1 MDGGFGTALGSDSEA
16 DVLWGAQHL
25 FTSDGHA
32 RIEAVHRAFLDA
44 GADII
49 STSSYQ
55 VSFEIFSTA
64 GTFAQL
70 PGGAIEDEK
79 HQLRYTRDVLRT
91 TVELA
96 KKARHEHERAQGDSA
111 GAARLRPL
119 VAASVGP
126 AGDNITLWSGA
137 TDPNTNDH
145 GLPDAVVSQYYARK
159 LGALALAKPDLV
171 LLETLPSLREARLAL
186 AALDEA
192 APELPA
198 IVAFICRSEELTAA
212 GDVFAE
218 ACAEVAAH
226 PRVAAVGLNCV
237 APDHVEGLLT
247 NARARC
253 PDAVLVAYPNSGEAW
268 DARETHR
275 CWTPHDDDAVLGGP
289 DAVAMRRWGA
299 DVVGGCCRVTAAQI
313 GEFRAAL
320 LDEGAGAA

>member
-1 MDGGFGTALGSDSEA
+1 MTMARLSRAATVVGRRSLSSLSSRASGAGPLAPFLQRQGAVVMDGGFGTALGSDSEA

-226 PRVAAVGLNCV
+226 PRVAAVGLSTRPPRSKRPRRSKR
-237 APDHVEGLLT
+237 APAAE
-247 NARARC
+247 RARGLRLSY
-253 PDAVLVAYPNSGEAW
+253 DTRGGSGR
-268 DARETHR
+268 AREGTR
-275 CWTPHDDDAVLGGP
+275 AGG
-289 DAVAMRRWGA
+289 
-299 DVVGGCCRVTAAQI
+299 GGR
-313 GEFRAAL
+313 E
-320 LDEGAGAA
+320 